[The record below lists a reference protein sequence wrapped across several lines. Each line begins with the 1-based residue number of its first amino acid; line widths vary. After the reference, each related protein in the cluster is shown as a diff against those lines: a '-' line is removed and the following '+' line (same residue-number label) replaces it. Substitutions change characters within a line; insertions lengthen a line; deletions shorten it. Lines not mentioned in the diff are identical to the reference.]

1 MPPVSSLDGAPQPD
15 VGMEELRHRR
25 VEETR
30 RMIANA
36 TVSEIPP
43 PPPRRMEQKD
53 QSNYVVFPL
62 PKIDHRKPNEY
73 STSGKEIKLTV
84 NAYPITK
91 VPMRPVYMYEVSKMQ
106 KPPALT
112 RL

>member
-1 MPPVSSLDGAPQPD
+1 MDPVTSLDRAPQPD
-15 VGMEELRHRR
+15 IGMEELRHRS
-25 VEETR
+25 VEEAH
-30 RMIANA
+30 RMMANA
-36 TVSEIPP
+36 TVSEIRPP
-43 PPPRRMEQKD
+43 TPRRMEKKE

-91 VPMRPVYMYEVSKMQ
+91 VPMRPVYMYEVSKLE
-106 KPPALT
+106 KL
-112 RL
+112 

>member
-1 MPPVSSLDGAPQPD
+1 
-15 VGMEELRHRR
+15 MEELRHGS

-36 TVSEIPP
+36 TVSEIRPPPP

>member
-1 MPPVSSLDGAPQPD
+1 MAPVRGLDGAHQPD
-15 VGMEELRHRR
+15 VGMEELRHLS
-25 VEETR
+25 VEEPR

-36 TVSEIPP
+36 TVSENRPP
-43 PPPRRMEQKD
+43 TPRRMEQKE
-53 QSNYVVFPL
+53 QSNYIVFPL

-91 VPMRPVYMYEVSKMQ
+91 VPTRPVYMYEVSK
-106 KPPALT
+106 LEN
-112 RL
+112 L

>member
-1 MPPVSSLDGAPQPD
+1 MASVHSLDGAHQFD
-15 VGMEELRHRR
+15 VGMEELRDRS

-36 TVSEIPP
+36 TVSEIQR
-43 PPPRRMEQKD
+43 PPPRRMEQKE
-53 QSNYVVFPL
+53 QLNYVVFPL

-91 VPMRPVYMYEVSKMQ
+91 VPMRPVYMYEASKLD
-106 KPPALT
+106 KH
-112 RL
+112 